1 MTEAAYLLHQRS
13 LNKDAYNYR
22 ESALRGDCGTEKKE
36 KQKNYFVT
44 VKKSRLHLS
53 LGASAK
59 SESQQFI

>member
-44 VKKSRLHLS
+44 VKKSRLYTS
-53 LGASAK
+53 L
-59 SESQQFI
+59 